1 MFGVSYFFLYF
12 VYLFV
17 SGGLVFV
24 FGVYF
29 NLYSYSLFIDYEFF
43 SLNSLIVGVSFY
55 FDYISLLFM
64 GSVLMISSMVIL
76 YSHVYMGN
84 DVFSLRFLYLVVLF
98 VMSMLML
105 IVSPNLF
112 SILLGWDGLGL
123 ISYCLVVY
131 FNNFKSY
138 NAGMLTV
145 LTNRIGDVAILISL
159 AYILNS
165 GTYHFS
171 YIYGDVIYSLII
183 VYLLV
188 LAAFTKSAQVPFSS
202 WLPAAMAAPTPVSA
216 LVHSSTLVTAGVYML
231 IRFDFILFK
240 ADVSLFLGLSCLTM
254 ILAGVGAIFEFDLKS
269 IIALSTLSQLGL
281 MMMVLFMGDSLI
293 SFFHLLNHAFFK
305 SLLFL
310 CAGLIIHCIG
320 DSQDIRY
327 LNYSIGYL
335 PVTISCFSI
344 SSLSLCGIPYM
355 TGFYSKHGIM
365 NFLFSSNADY
375 ILMMVF
381 CISMITTI
389 IYSFRLLYYCLQGC
403 IGSFKLNCYFEDSI
417 MMVSMLFLCFMS
429 IAGGSVL
436 YWILLIDFSVCSLFD
451 FSLLTLFLFLTSFV
465 FGYCLSLMN
474 YSFEFNSGVLH
485 YFFGSMWFLPSFS
498 MHILYYSLVGVSS
511 NSNSY
516 YGIGWSEASTLG
528 KVVYFLSISSLIEK
542 YMYIIGINT
551 MFMLFLLVFFLII
564 L

>member
-1 MFGVSYFFLYF
+1 MFGISYFFLYF
-12 VYLFV
+12 IYLFI
-17 SGGLVFV
+17 SGVLFFV

-43 SLNSLIVGVSFY
+43 NLNSLIVGVSFY
-55 FDYISLLFM
+55 FDDISMLFM
-64 GSVLMISSMVIL
+64 GSVLMISSMVVL
-76 YSHVYMGN
+76 YSHIYMGD
-84 DVFSLRFLYLVVLF
+84 DVFKLRFLYLVILF

-123 ISYCLVVY
+123 ISYCLVIY

-138 NAGMLTV
+138 NAGMLTI

-159 AYILNS
+159 SYILNS

-171 YIYGDVIYSLII
+171 YIYGDVVYCLII

-188 LAAFTKSAQVPFSS
+188 LAAFTSSAQVPFSS

-240 ADVSLFLGLSCLTM
+240 VDVSLFLGLSCLTM
-254 ILAGVGAIFEFDLKS
+254 ILAGVGAILEFDLSK

-281 MMMVLFMGDSLI
+281 MMMVLFMGDSLL

-310 CAGLIIHCIG
+310 CAGLIIHCVG
-320 DSQDIRY
+320 DTQDIRY
-327 LNYSIGYL
+327 LSYSIGYL

-365 NFLFSSNADY
+365 NLLFSSNVDL
-375 ILMMVF
+375 ILGVIF
-381 CISMITTI
+381 FISLITTI
-389 IYSFRLLYYCLQGC
+389 IYSFRLLYYCLRGC
-403 IGSFKLNCYFEDSI
+403 VGSFKLNCYFEDNI
-417 MMVSMLFLCFMS
+417 MMASMLFLCFMS
-429 IAGGSVL
+429 IVGGSVL
-436 YWILLIDFSVCSLFD
+436 HWILLVDFVVFSLID
-451 FSLLTLFLFLTSFV
+451 FSLLTLSLILISFV
-465 FGYCLSLMN
+465 FGYCLSLIS
-474 YSFEFNSGVLH
+474 YSFEFNSGILH

-498 MHILYYSLVGVSS
+498 MYILYYSLVGVSS

-516 YGIGWSEASTLG
+516 YGIGWGESTTLG
-528 KVVYFLSISSLIEK
+528 KVVYFLSIASLIEK
-542 YMYIIGINT
+542 YMYFININT
-551 MFMLFLLVFFLII
+551 MFMLFLLVFFTMTF
-564 L
+564 